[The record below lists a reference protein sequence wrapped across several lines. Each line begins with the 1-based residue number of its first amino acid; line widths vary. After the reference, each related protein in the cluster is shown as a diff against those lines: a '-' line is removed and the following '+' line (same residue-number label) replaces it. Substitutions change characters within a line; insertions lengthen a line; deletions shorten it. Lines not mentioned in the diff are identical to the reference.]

1 MLTLVL
7 KKVAHPRPARE
18 HKLGHIL
25 DDFGLFL
32 GRESCKPLGQ
42 ALQQRFVVS
51 FFILFLFPKF
61 PSRYPSGGV
70 GHETHHFALSR
81 QEDQVSGQKNL
92 AFKKKLHADEYRG
105 FSLDSH
111 DDCW

>member
-61 PSRYPSGGV
+61 PSRYPSGGWATRDAPLCLV
-70 GHETHHFALSR
+70 ATGGSGIWTKELSI
-81 QEDQVSGQKNL
+81 QE
-92 AFKKKLHADEYRG
+92 KLHADEYRG